1 MTNNKQKRNKNLKPW
16 KNRLSLTNFL
26 KKTGLIEVASR
37 AVRKNKANK
46 YVKKHPRD
54 KLIVLFIIL
63 IVIAY
68 KPIQLDMTDAT
79 YVAILINHNQMPSK
93 STISKTWAKLLNPL
107 EDICNY
113 YMDKVYSRISRVYRE
128 AREILIID
136 IKAIKT
142 RSRHAKVGYIHGRK
156 AKGIKIHMSTINT
169 VPWIFVLTPAN
180 VHDSEHLLY
189 FAKKM
194 RERLGGEEFLVT
206 GDRAFSAFKNFIEI
220 RKLNAHLVAPYKKNM
235 KGFKYL
241 ETVKTKLGKAYIF
254 TKKYMGETIYLVKLM
269 DDFGRTWRLLSTL
282 NDPELVVRAYRIRW
296 SIEVLFRNMANLNF
310 RLLGHTYEAITA
322 SIYLYLIAYLILMY
336 YSMLIRRRFSIA
348 NFLRAFRRW
357 IHETF
362 LPLYFSLEANISLT
376 VRPPPRA

>member
-1 MTNNKQKRNKNLKPW
+1 MKNNKPKRNKNLKPW
-16 KNRLSLTNFL
+16 KNRLSLMNFI
-26 KKTGLIEVASR
+26 KKTGLVEVASW

-54 KLIVLFIIL
+54 KLIILLIIL

-79 YVAILINHNQMPSK
+79 YVAILINHNQLPSK

-107 EDICNY
+107 EDIYNY
-113 YMDKVYSRISRVYRE
+113 YMDKVYSRISQVYRE
-128 AREILIID
+128 AKEILIID

-169 VPWIFVLTPAN
+169 VPWIFAVTPAN

-194 RERLGGEEFLVT
+194 REKLGGEEFLVT
-206 GDRAFSAFKNFIEI
+206 GDRIFSAFRNFIEI

-241 ETVKTKLGKAYIF
+241 ETVETSLGKAYIF
-254 TKKYMGETIYLVKLM
+254 AREYMGEK
-269 DDFGRTWRLLSTL
+269 
-282 NDPELVVRAYRIRW
+282 
-296 SIEVLFRNMANLNF
+296 SI
-310 RLLGHTYEAITA
+310 
-322 SIYLYLIAYLILMY
+322 
-336 YSMLIRRRFSIA
+336 
-348 NFLRAFRRW
+348 
-357 IHETF
+357 
-362 LPLYFSLEANISLT
+362 
-376 VRPPPRA
+376 